1 MEYEITN
8 YEREKKT
15 LDQQCLNLGELY
27 LSYQSDD
34 SAKSL
39 IENMFTCLDLM
50 YEYNMVEPINDKI
63 NRLLNFSENHYKKSR
78 TTKAKELLA
87 YTLGRAGDIK
97 RHINFLTLTPSRDY
111 ASLYE
116 KSFDLYTELYDANM
130 SLEKAYRVGVC
141 RSYLRCGTLRAFG
154 NSLHYL
160 LQAQMIAYDDSHSLT
175 DEKALLQE
183 IHFALASKYSES
195 WAVDENLE
203 MAKENCELVQSLS
216 KELYGNNMPLIN
228 KRNFARNSFL
238 YGTLLKKE
246 NNNQKAY
253 QYYDIGARLY
263 LEIYDKVPTP
273 QSCFDWG
280 MSCYNIAMF
289 NEETIDF
296 TFLEKAHTT
305 FQKLVNDY
313 PNIQRYKELYQRIKI
328 LRFPAHPPF

>member
-1 MEYEITN
+1 MEYEIAN
-8 YEREKKT
+8 YEEEKKK
-15 LDQQCLNLGELY
+15 LEQQYISLGELY
-27 LSYQSDD
+27 LTSQSDD
-34 SAKSL
+34 NAKRL

-50 YEYNMVEPINDKI
+50 CEYNMVEPINDKI
-63 NRLLNFSENHYKKSR
+63 NRLLNLSENHYKKSQ

-87 YTLGRAGDIK
+87 YALGRAGDIK

-130 SLEKAYRVGVC
+130 SLEKAYRVDMC
-141 RSYLRCGTLRAFG
+141 RSYLRGGTLRAFG

-183 IHFALASKYSES
+183 IHFALASKYSEP

-228 KRNFARNSFL
+228 KRNFARSSFL

-253 QYYDIGARLY
+253 QYCDIGARLY

-280 MSCYNIAMF
+280 MACYNIAMF
-289 NEETIDF
+289 DEETIDF
-296 TFLEKAHTT
+296 RFLEKAHAT
-305 FQKLVNDY
+305 FQKLVNVSPHIHLFD
-313 PNIQRYKELYQRIKI
+313 KEHMAKL
-328 LRFPAHPPF
+328 